1 MLKISKSTKVFV
13 PCLAGAVTGGAELL
27 HQVVDVINRH
37 GGDAY
42 IVYFGTYPHE
52 LPSDYSKYDIKF
64 ATKIEDAKDNVA
76 LIYEGY
82 FKEAFHIKYAQIV
95 LWWLSVDNYFLCN
108 RLTIP
113 ELFNY
118 KQSNFPTKIGKKATI
133 MTLILDIL
141 KPKDSVSIAK
151 LKKYNIVCNC
161 YQSEYARDFLEAK
174 GFKEVYSLKDFIND
188 DNFSY
193 VHQPESKQNI
203 VVYNPKKGF
212 AFTKKLIA
220 ADSSIKWVPIINLPR
235 KGVIELIRSAKVYV
249 DFGYHPGKDRL
260 PREAATNGCCI
271 ITGKEGS
278 AGFKDIDI
286 PLKYK
291 HNQQDSDIPEI
302 IAQIHDLLDNYEERY
317 ADFQHYRDC
326 IKAEKQEFIDD
337 TVKLFQLS
345 KDEVKRPLGGNS
357 CS

>member
-13 PCLAGAVTGGAELL
+13 PCPAGAVTGGAELL

-37 GGDAY
+37 GGNAY
-42 IVYFGTYPHE
+42 IVYFGTHPHE
-52 LPSDYSKYDIKF
+52 LPNDYSKYDIKF
-64 ATKIEDAKDNVA
+64 ATKIEDTKDNVA

-82 FKEAFHIKYAQIV
+82 FKEVFRIHNAQIV
-95 LWWLSVDNYFLCN
+95 LWWLSVDNYFICN

-113 ELFNY
+113 ELVNY
-118 KQSNFPTKIGKKATI
+118 KLSSYPTKIGKRATLKTFI
-133 MTLILDIL
+133 ADIL

-151 LKKYNIVCNC
+151 LKKCNVACNC
-161 YQSEYARDFLEAK
+161 YQSEYARDFLVRK
-174 GFKEVYSLKDFIND
+174 GFNNIFSLKDFIND
-188 DNFSY
+188 ENFTY
-193 VHQPESKQNI
+193 EYKPEEKQNI
-203 VVYNPKKGF
+203 VVYNPKKGY
-212 AFTKKLIA
+212 AFTKKLIS

-235 KGVIELIRSAKVYV
+235 KGVLDLIRRAKVYV

-278 AGFKDIDI
+278 AGFRDIDI

-291 HNQQDSDIPEI
+291 HNQNVYDIPEI
-302 IAQIHDLLDNYEERY
+302 ISQIHDLLDNYEDRY
-317 ADFQHYRDC
+317 ADFRHYREC

-337 TVKLFQLS
+337 SVKLFQLS
-345 KDEVKRPLGGNS
+345 KDEVPTSFAGGAN
-357 CS
+357 